1 MISGLKGRIVEVSDE
16 TVLLDVRDVYYE
28 VSASLNTL
36 SELAQRRGQDCFI
49 LTYTH
54 VREDIFQ
61 LYGFLLEA
69 EKSLF
74 LNLLKVSGIGPKSA
88 LHILSGAR
96 VEQIMNWI
104 DAGDVKSLT
113 QLPKLGKK
121 TAEQLILTLRG
132 KLVLSEVKRP
142 GEISSSTSSSH
153 RELTS
158 ALVNLGFRLGE
169 VERVVQK
176 IPTDLGL
183 EEGIRY
189 GLRELSSL

>member
-1 MISGLKGRIVEVSDE
+1 MIGGLKGRIVEVSDE
-16 TVLLDVRDVYYE
+16 AVLLDVQDVYYE
-28 VSASLNTL
+28 VAASLNTL
-36 SELAQRRGQDCFI
+36 SELTQRRGQDCFM

-54 VREDIFQ
+54 VREDILQ
-61 LYGFLLEA
+61 LYGFLQSA

-96 VEQIMNWI
+96 VEQILTWI
-104 DAGDVKSLT
+104 DGGDVKSLT

-132 KLVLSEVKRP
+132 KLVLSEIKRP
-142 GEISSSTSSSH
+142 GELTEVTSSH

-176 IPTDLGL
+176 IPTDLSI

>member
-1 MISGLKGRIVEVSDE
+1 MIGGLKGRVIEISDE
-16 TVLLDVRDVYYE
+16 TVLLDVRDVFYE

-36 SELAQRRGQDCFI
+36 SELAQRRGQDCFL

-61 LYGFLLEA
+61 LYGFLQQA

-96 VEQIMNWI
+96 VEQIMSWI
-104 DAGDVKSLT
+104 DVGDVKSLT

-142 GEISSSTSSSH
+142 GETSALSTSH

-158 ALVNLGFRLGE
+158 ALVNLGFRMGE

-176 IPTDLGL
+176 IPTDLDL